1 MNKHFTATNLVAALI
16 LLVAGL
22 RMLLG
27 GDANGRFDE
36 TTLLYLCAAAAVFL
50 LARAKAFK
58 FGELELELQEVKAEV
73 NEAKVMANIAQDAAV
88 IDAPAPKMAAHQAD
102 VKSQEAQPRGAAE
115 GAQRRD
121 LRWAAATPQP
131 GPVED
136 DPWKGVFGGSSID
149 RQHGRML
156 SAEVMALKSQPG
168 WYAVSIT
175 LHSLPDAEPLQGP
188 VQFFLHDTFRNNQ
201 PLVEARNGVACLH
214 LKAWGAFTVGA
225 LCDEG
230 VCQLELDL
238 AQLDKAPL
246 EFRSR

>member
-1 MNKHFTATNLVAALI
+1 MHKHLTATNLVAALI
-16 LLVAGL
+16 LAVAGL

-27 GDANGRFDE
+27 GDASGRFDE

-73 NEAKVMANIAQDAAV
+73 SEAKMIANIAQDASV
-88 IDAPAPKMAAHQAD
+88 IEAPPLKMAARQAD
-102 VKSQEAQPRGAAE
+102 LKSRE
-115 GAQRRD
+115 GEGSPPVDEQRRD
-121 LRWAAATPQP
+121 LLQSAAAPQA
-131 GPVED
+131 GVVAD

-156 SAEVMALKSQPG
+156 SAEVMELKSQPG
-168 WYAVSIT
+168 WYAVSMT
-175 LHSLPDAEPLQGP
+175 VHSLPGAEPLQGA

-230 VCQLELDL
+230 ECQLELDL
-238 AQLDKAPL
+238 AQLDRAPL